1 MLASRLLMVL
11 GLAGFVAAFPRIQA
25 RSDKCPQTI
34 CIDGINTQC
43 STRWGGCYD
52 RCKPDT
58 RPTMPPCNPT
68 PYAIPPIWPLPG
80 LQLPFPSRKSMSR
93 GPPSITKPPSTPTAK
108 PTPGDSCS
116 TRTICRDFIDD
127 CGHMYGGCHSDCQP
141 WPTFSKPPC
150 TPSASINPSTP
161 PNRY

>member
-1 MLASRLLMVL
+1 SRLLMVL

-68 PYAIPPIWPLPG
+68 P
-80 LQLPFPSRKSMSR
+80 

-127 CGHMYGGCHSDCQP
+127 CGHMYGG
-141 WPTFSKPPC
+141 
-150 TPSASINPSTP
+150 
-161 PNRY
+161 